1 MDIEKIL
8 RDYYGRDAESESFET
23 LKADASSRKYHRV
36 KMPTGFEPSSL
47 IVMELPR
54 DPFASDEVTDWPDP
68 VELPFINMQK
78 ALKERGVRVPEI
90 YLDAVQDGS
99 VLIEDLGGTM
109 FREKAEGQTR
119 EELAAWYTAALNF
132 LTGMQEAMTPAP
144 DECMAAHRRFTEKML
159 RWELDHFIEYAIE
172 ELQGH
177 TLDSGLRKRL
187 QMALDEVA
195 AGIYSI
201 PSLFVHRDYQ
211 SRNLMVLHHEPQPSS
226 LAVIDFQDALT
237 GPRVYDLVSLLNDS
251 YMDLSENL
259 KQFFINRYA
268 DITGSLRS
276 EIHQEFHL
284 VAMQR
289 KMKDAG
295 RFVYIDRVKKNPD
308 FLKFVEVSFSRI
320 RSSLER
326 LDGHEDLKTV
336 LAEADPGHF
345 G

>member
-1 MDIEKIL
+1 MNIEKL
-8 RDYYGRDAESESFET
+8 LQDYYGRDAEPESFET

-36 KMPTGFEPSSL
+36 QMPAGFDPSSL
-47 IVMELPR
+47 IVMELPP

-68 VELPFINMQK
+68 DELPFINMHR
-78 ALKERGVRVPEI
+78 ALRKRGVRVPEI
-90 YLDAVQDGS
+90 YLDAVQDGA
-99 VLIEDLGGTM
+99 VLIEDLGSLL
-109 FREKAEGQTR
+109 FREKAQSQGPEGLT
-119 EELAAWYTAALNF
+119 AWYTAALNF
-132 LTGMQEAMTPAP
+132 LTGMQEAMTPLP

-159 RWELDHFIEYAIE
+159 RWELEHFVEYAIE
-172 ELQGH
+172 ELRGRR
-177 TLDSGLRKRL
+177 LEVALKKRL
-187 QMALDEVA
+187 LTALDEVA
-195 AGIYSI
+195 ERIYSI
-201 PSLFVHRDYQ
+201 PPLFVHRDYQ

-251 YMDLSENL
+251 YMILSDKL

-268 DITGSLRS
+268 DITGCSRD
-276 EIHQEFHL
+276 EINQEFHL

-320 RSSLER
+320 RGSLDQ
-326 LDGHEDLKTV
+326 LDGHEDLKAA
-336 LAEADPGHF
+336 LAEADPEHF
-345 G
+345 A